1 MKNVFLIFL
10 VSSLFSV
17 QAQELQIHEI
27 KLTDTILKNTI
38 SDYIKETKQNFPE
51 FNSVGY
57 IKVSI
62 KSVNKPYLG
71 KNLKRVYK
79 IEDAGIEVLDKSED
93 WWYPNYYT
101 HIDTK
106 LVIIYNKT
114 INDVFDIKYSKK
126 SKRKFRRILE
136 DYLPPKKKFKFR
148 DFEGN
153 GKTITEIFRHP
164 TYLGSESYGII
175 LEVYWKTH
183 EIRKA
188 THYD

>member
-1 MKNVFLIFL
+1 LSIP
-10 VSSLFSV
+10 
-17 QAQELQIHEI
+17 AQELEIHEI

-62 KSVNKPYLG
+62 RSVNKPYLG

-79 IEDAGIEVLDKSED
+79 IEDAGIEVLDKNED
-93 WWYPNYYT
+93 LWYPNYYT
-101 HIDTK
+101 YIENK

-114 INDVFDIKYSKK
+114 IDDLLEIRFSKK
-126 SKRKFRRILE
+126 SKRKFRRVLE
-136 DYLPPKKKFKFR
+136 GYLPTKKKFKFR

-153 GKTITEIFRHP
+153 GKTITETYRCP